1 MTHRPLL
8 VALAFGFAVLT
19 GSSSWAA
26 TGATVVPSQ
35 GTVLVNK
42 GSGFNQIKKPVKLR
56 VGNSVMVGPEG
67 SALVAYGDGCQVNVK
82 PGAVTT
88 IAALSPCASGA
99 SAESDKCP
107 WNNDNKPCYWQ
118 DGGYQNYAFWAAFG
132 SGLGFIIYN
141 IISP

>member
-8 VALAFGFAVLT
+8 VALSFGCAVLT
-19 GSSSWAA
+19 SSSSWAA

-35 GTVLVNK
+35 GAVLVNK
-42 GSGFNQIKKPVKLR
+42 GNGFSQIKKPVKLR

-67 SALVAYGDGCQVNVK
+67 SALVAYADGCQVKVQ

-107 WNNDNKPCYWQ
+107 WNSDNKSCYGQ
-118 DGGYQNYAFWAAFG
+118 DGYQNYAFWAAFG